1 MRSSGTHPD
10 LEQVR
15 RRHDDMLAGLIAVSP
30 SHAANL
36 IGVSRQTIY
45 NLIERGD
52 LRRSKVGRATRIPVA
67 DLVALIE
74 RGIAS

>member
-1 MRSSGTHPD
+1 M
-10 LEQVR
+10 
-15 RRHDDMLAGLIAVSP
+15 IAVSP
-30 SHAANL
+30 SQAADL
-36 IGVSRQTIY
+36 IGVSRGTIY

-74 RGIAS
+74 RGIES

>member
-1 MRSSGTHPD
+1 MPRHSDTSSSLST
-10 LEQVR
+10 
-15 RRHDDMLAGLIAVSP
+15 LIAVAP
-30 SHAANL
+30 AQAAEL
-36 IGVSRQTIY
+36 IGVSRGTIY

>member
-10 LEQVR
+10 LER
-15 RRHDDMLAGLIAVSP
+15 LIAVSP
-30 SHAANL
+30 AQAADL
-36 IGVSRQTIY
+36 IGVSRGTIY

-74 RGIAS
+74 RGIAP

>member
-1 MRSSGTHPD
+1 MPTPTD
-10 LEQVR
+10 LDAVR

-30 SHAANL
+30 SHAADMV
-36 IGVSRQTIY
+36 GVSRGTIY
-45 NLIERGD
+45 NLIERGE

>member
-1 MRSSGTHPD
+1 MPEYLDSSSS
-10 LEQVR
+10 LSS
-15 RRHDDMLAGLIAVSP
+15 LIAVSP
-30 SHAANL
+30 ADAADL
-36 IGVSRQTIY
+36 IGVSRGTIY
-45 NLIERGD
+45 NLIERGE